1 MSGKKIIAVFGATG
15 AQGGGL
21 VRAVLADKHG
31 AFTVR
36 AITRDATSD
45 KAKALAALGAEVVAA
60 DTDKPETLTA
70 ALAGAHGA
78 FCVTNFWEHGD
89 ADREGKQAGA
99 MARAT
104 KAAGVQH
111 VVWSTLEDVRKWI
124 PLDDTRLPTLH
135 GKYKCPHFDSKGVM
149 DVVFAK
155 EAAPTSYLMAAFYWD
170 NFIHFGMGPRAGA
183 DGSLVL
189 ALPLGGATL
198 PGIAAADIG
207 PCAYGIFQQGTSAVG
222 QRFGIAGENLTG
234 PQMAEKM
241 GKALGKSINFY
252 DMPFDAY
259 RSLGFPGAE
268 DLGNMFQFQQI
279 LGEEFL
285 RYRDPVVSR
294 ALNPALQNFDAWLSV
309 NASKIA
315 IG

>member
-1 MSGKKIIAVFGATG
+1 MSGRKIIAVFGATG

-21 VRAVLADKHG
+21 VRAILADKNG
-31 AFTVR
+31 SFTAR
-36 AITRDATSD
+36 AITRDINSD

-60 DTDKPETLTA
+60 DTDKPETLAA
-70 ALAGAHGA
+70 ALAGAYGA

-89 ADREGKQAGA
+89 ADREGKQATA

-149 DVVFAK
+149 DEVFAK

-170 NFIHFGMGPRAGA
+170 NFIHFGMGPRAGEGGTFA
-183 DGSLVL
+183 L

-207 PCAYGIFQQGTSAVG
+207 PCAYGIFQKGPSAAG
-222 QRFGIAGENLTG
+222 QRFGISGENLTG
-234 PQMAEKM
+234 PQLAEKM
-241 GKALGKSINFY
+241 GKALGKTIHFY

-259 RSLGFPGAE
+259 RALGFPGAE

-285 RYRDPVVSR
+285 RYRDPVLSR
-294 ALNPALQNFDAWLSV
+294 ALNPALHNFDAWLAA
-309 NASKIA
+309 NAGNIT